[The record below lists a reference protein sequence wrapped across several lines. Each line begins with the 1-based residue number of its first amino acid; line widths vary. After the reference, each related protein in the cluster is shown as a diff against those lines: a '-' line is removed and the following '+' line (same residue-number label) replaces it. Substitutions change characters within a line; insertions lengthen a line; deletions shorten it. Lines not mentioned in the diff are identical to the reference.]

1 MSELKGNSIEFD
13 GFTGYVSRPAGDA
26 AVKGGLVVIHEI
38 WGLVDHIK
46 DVADRFAAEGYVV
59 VAPDILSHG
68 GITPEVG
75 DELQRLRESADEE
88 ERTRLQPLM
97 REKMAPVHEPA
108 YASWAVSALKQVV
121 DWLAVQPGVDGHL
134 AVTGFCFG
142 GTYSF
147 ALAAADDRI
156 RAAAPFYGAP
166 PQETDFQGFACPV
179 RALYGEQDARLIDGL
194 PEVEKR
200 MSDAGVDFEATVY
213 PDAGHAFFND
223 TNSHAYVP
231 EVAGA
236 AWQKVTGFFAETLA

>member
-1 MSELKGNSIEFD
+1 MSGLTGNTIEFD
-13 GFTGYVSRPAGDA
+13 GFTGYVTRPTGEVTGA
-26 AVKGGLVVIHEI
+26 LIVIHEI

-46 DVADRFAAEGYVV
+46 NVADRFAAQGYIV

-75 DELQRLRESADEE
+75 DELQRLRESSDEE

-108 YASWAVSALKQVV
+108 YAGWAVSALKQVV
-121 DWLAVQPGVDGHL
+121 DWLAVQPGVDGRL

-142 GTYSF
+142 GSYSF
-147 ALAAADDRI
+147 ALAAADDRV

-166 PQETDFQGFACPV
+166 PQETDFEGFNCPV
-179 RALYGEQDARLIDGL
+179 HAFYGQHDPRLIDGL
-194 PEVEKR
+194 PEVEQR
-200 MSDAGVDFEATVY
+200 MSAANVDFEATVY

-223 TNSHAYVP
+223 TNAHAYV
-231 EVAGA
+231 ADA
-236 AWQKVTGFFAETLA
+236 AADAWQQVNAFFAKALA

>member
-1 MSELKGNSIEFD
+1 MSELTGNSIEFD
-13 GFTGYVSRPAGDA
+13 GFDGYVSRPGAGA

-46 DVADRFAAEGYVV
+46 DVADRFAREGYIV

-75 DELQRLRESADEE
+75 NELLRLRASDDEE
-88 ERTRLQPLM
+88 ERTKAQPLM
-97 REKMAPVHEPA
+97 REKMAPTHEPE
-108 YASWAVSALKQVV
+108 YGSWAVSALKQVV
-121 DWLAVQPGVDGHL
+121 DWLAVQPGVNGEL

-166 PQETDFQGFACPV
+166 PQTTDFENFACPV
-179 RALYGEQDARLIDGL
+179 RAFYGEQDTRLIDGL
-194 PEVEKR
+194 PEVERR
-200 MSDAGVDFEATVY
+200 MSEAEVDFQATVY
-213 PDAGHAFFND
+213 PNAGHAFFND
-223 TNSHAYVP
+223 TNAHAYVP
-231 EVAGA
+231 EVAA
-236 AWQKVTGFFAETLA
+236 DAWEKVTGFFAETLA